1 MAFLLALLFLA
12 CESPMQK
19 NTDKSDRDVSIGR
32 TVILVHGYARD
43 SDDMKSLAKY
53 LEKSGYRPV
62 AVDLPLIFEHVEEAA
77 EIFEKRVEI
86 ILSDLAENESVAMV
100 GHSTGGLVIRYFLS
114 HSRNFKRVSHAVL
127 IATPNQGSRLAGLA
141 GQASELLV
149 ETFATLDSLRPENI
163 PKLGLCDPEETKTG
177 AIAGNK
183 STLAVGRLLEKEN
196 DGRVEVKSVFYPQL
210 DDFIVVPYNHN
221 KIHHQKKTADLVISF
236 LKFNSFSEIDQSKN

>member
-1 MAFLLALLFLA
+1 
-12 CESPMQK
+12 
-19 NTDKSDRDVSIGR
+19 
-32 TVILVHGYARD
+32 VHGYARD